1 MDSRRPGDAREG
13 PSATASATTK
23 AAPPPPIPCATADF
37 EERPHE
43 LFRQLRP
50 ITPLVRREDGG
61 YIAIRA
67 CDVERLISDPRTRQ
81 SETEL
86 PKSRG
91 VTDGPLF
98 AFFKGSMLF
107 TNGPDHRR
115 RRAPLSRAFAVK
127 LIASLRPRIR
137 EVADQLID
145 GVYARREMNLLD
157 DYAALIPARVLAGM
171 LGIPETDI
179 PRFTRW
185 VYCMARAIT
194 PSFAR
199 EDVPEIVDAANQLT
213 VYARELL
220 ADRRATPRDDFLT
233 SYVQLAEGNL
243 SAEEILAQIVTVI
256 LAGSDTTR
264 AAMTIQV
271 GLLLQHR
278 EQWEAVCKD
287 AALVPG
293 AVAESLRYE
302 PSVGSIPR
310 FTLEDID
317 LDGHVV
323 PRNRMLSL
331 STLSAMRDPAVYT
344 DPDRFDIL
352 RSDQSRKHMVFGGGT
367 HRCLGEALA
376 KAELE
381 EGLAALTARLPQLRI
396 AGEPPTVRGYGGIRR
411 VSNLHVTW

>member
-1 MDSRRPGDAREG
+1 MESRSPGGAREG
-13 PSATASATTK
+13 LASL
-23 AAPPPPIPCATADF
+23 PIPDATADLD
-37 EERPHE
+37 ERPHE
-43 LFRQLRP
+43 IFRQLRP
-50 ITPLVRREDGG
+50 VTPLVRREDGG

-67 CDVERLISDPRTRQ
+67 RDVERLISDPRTRQ

-86 PKSRG
+86 PRSRG
-91 VTDGPLF
+91 VTEGPLF
-98 AFFKGSMLF
+98 AFFRNSMLF

-127 LIASLRPRIR
+127 LIAELRPRIR
-137 EVADQLID
+137 AVAEGLID
-145 GVYARREMNLLD
+145 RVYARREMGLLD
-157 DYAALIPARVLAGM
+157 EYAALIPARILAGM
-171 LGIPETDI
+171 VGIPESDI
-179 PRFTRW
+179 PRFTQW

-213 VYARELL
+213 AYAHELL
-220 ADRRATPRDDFLT
+220 ANRRATPREDFLT
-233 SYVQLAEGNL
+233 AYVQATDTEGNL
-243 SAEEILAQIVTVI
+243 SAEEILSQIVTVI

-271 GLLLQHR
+271 GLLLQHP

-287 AALVPG
+287 AALIPG

-317 LDGHVV
+317 LDGYVV

-331 STLSAMRDPAVYT
+331 STLSAMRDPAVYS

-352 RSDQSRKHMVFGGGT
+352 RSDQSRKHLVFGGGT

-381 EGLAALTARLPQLRI
+381 EGLAALAARLPRLCVS
-396 AGEPPTVRGYGGIRR
+396 GEPPTVRGYGGIRR
-411 VSNLHVTW
+411 VSNLRVAW